1 MPAARAW
8 QSLGD
13 GDCGE
18 WLLADPDVYSCTLP
32 AEHGVDLLLASDGL
46 WDVLEADEVK
56 GLALRFFVAHCAE
69 AMACYARPDERLG
82 WWSAAQECALLE
94 EIARALVGRI
104 ADAPRD

>member
-1 MPAARAW
+1 MHALLRRAI
-8 QSLGD
+8 
-13 GDCGE
+13 
-18 WLLADPDVYSCTLP
+18 
-32 AEHGVDLLLASDGL
+32 
-46 WDVLEADEVK
+46 VLEADEVK

-82 WWSAAQECALLE
+82 WWSAAPECALLE